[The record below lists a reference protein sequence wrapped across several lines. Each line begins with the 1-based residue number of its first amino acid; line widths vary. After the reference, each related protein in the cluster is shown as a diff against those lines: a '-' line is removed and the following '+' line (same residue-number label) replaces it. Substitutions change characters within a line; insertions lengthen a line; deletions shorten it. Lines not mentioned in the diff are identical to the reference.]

1 VQELSFWKNWA
12 ILSDMGTLLDLS
24 SLIVTMLAD
33 YVRFSNNPNSC
44 HFVQG
49 NWHWHSGRPKG
60 RAEGWGGIASI

>member
-33 YVRFSNNPNSC
+33 YVRFSNNLNSC

-49 NWHWHSGRPKG
+49 N
-60 RAEGWGGIASI
+60 